1 MKKKLS
7 ILLIGIIIFASAPV
21 YALNVGTYKTE
32 TEYGLLDGFKVNWK
46 RKDKSQPFIEPREES
61 TKQEKEKE
69 LQYYKEDE
77 YEYTKN
83 MYKKRTYLVLFFV
96 YIVSYRMFEVR
107 VKWNLAVLLPQLF
120 SKSAYLLPRGK
131 PQYMLA
137 EIYLVSLTI
146 TPGPKLIK

>member
-83 MYKKRTYLVLFFV
+83 MYNGQS
-96 YIVSYRMFEVR
+96 I
-107 VKWNLAVLLPQLF
+107 
-120 SKSAYLLPRGK
+120 
-131 PQYMLA
+131 
-137 EIYLVSLTI
+137 I
-146 TPGPKLIK
+146 